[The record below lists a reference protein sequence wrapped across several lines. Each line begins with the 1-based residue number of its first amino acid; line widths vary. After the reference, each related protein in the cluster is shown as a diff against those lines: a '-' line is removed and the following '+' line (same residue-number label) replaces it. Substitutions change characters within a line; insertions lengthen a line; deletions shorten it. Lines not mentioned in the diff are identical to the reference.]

1 MAKKVFNFK
10 NLAIFAVA
18 VMMFAACNKSK
29 IIPENPVQE
38 QEAENYAPKHPS
50 QNASW
55 TGWANANKNEIQAY
69 QEKVLQYAMILSQ
82 TPEVK
87 NLIKDYFTSNLGN
100 SNFSYNINIEQLINL
115 CSAHGGQAMS
125 RTITPAI
132 QCGLI
137 SDSTKFGDLLNEMKG
152 KTIGGRT
159 ITPEIFI
166 PYYDTSLFVTTWDG
180 ATVNRIVLNDIYA
193 KKNVGVPVKV
203 WNGST
208 WTDST
213 YKDAEKLKKI
223 QWIVGFEEAPYGG
236 KPIAQ
241 CGCVSQTTESG
252 GLGLVCATVDT
263 PTGFGKCGPRLF
275 GHCLGSCPPF
285 VKIIAD

>member
-1 MAKKVFNFK
+1 
-10 NLAIFAVA
+10 
-18 VMMFAACNKSK
+18 MMLVACNKSK

-38 QEAENYAPKHPS
+38 KETENYTAQKPS

-100 SNFSYNINIEQLINL
+100 SNFSYSINIEQLINL

-166 PYYDTSLFVTTWDG
+166 PYYDTSLFVTPTWDG

-193 KKNVGVPVKV
+193 KQNVGVPVKV

-213 YKDAEKLKKI
+213 YKDAQRFVEKLH
-223 QWIVGFEEAPYGG
+223 WIVEFDEIPDGLRPIAGCICYSCDGG
-236 KPIAQ
+236 KTFHCKTGKCINLPSGCSH
-241 CGCVSQTTESG
+241 CGPCGISING
-252 GLGLVCATVDT
+252 NCLGLCH
-263 PTGFGKCGPRLF
+263 G
-275 GHCLGSCPPF
+275 
-285 VKIIAD
+285 KIIIDL

>member
-1 MAKKVFNFK
+1 
-10 NLAIFAVA
+10 
-18 VMMFAACNKSK
+18 MMLVACNKNQV
-29 IIPENPVQE
+29 IPENPVQE
-38 QEAENYAPKHPS
+38 QETENYTAQKPS

-100 SNFSYNINIEQLINL
+100 SNFSYSINIEQLINL

-159 ITPEIFI
+159 ITPEIYI
-166 PYYDTSLFVTTWDG
+166 PYYDTSLFVTPTWDG

-193 KKNVGVPVKV
+193 KQNVGVPVKV

-208 WTDST
+208 WGDST
-213 YKDAEKLKKI
+213 YKDAETYQTRLNWTVEFNEIPDGLRPIKRCRCNPGI
-223 QWIVGFEEAPYGG
+223 AGVMICTSERTGSPWGNCGFSFFGG
-236 KPIAQ
+236 N
-241 CGCVSQTTESG
+241 C
-252 GLGLVCATVDT
+252 
-263 PTGFGKCGPRLF
+263 TGDCDD
-275 GHCLGSCPPF
+275 
-285 VKIIAD
+285 KIIIH

>member
-1 MAKKVFNFK
+1 MAKEVFNFK
-10 NLAIFAVA
+10 NVVIFAVA
-18 VMMFAACNKSK
+18 VMMLVACNKSK

-38 QEAENYAPKHPS
+38 KETENYTAQKPS

-100 SNFSYNINIEQLINL
+100 SNFSYSINIEQLINL

-159 ITPEIFI
+159 LTPEIFI
-166 PYYDTSLFVTTWDG
+166 PYYDTSLFVTPTWDG

-213 YKDAEKLKKI
+213 YKDAQTYQTRLNWSVEFNEIPDGLRPIKRCRCIDLTDGSRPCEP
-223 QWIVGFEEAPYGG
+223 VGRGG
-236 KPIAQ
+236 A
-241 CGCVSQTTESG
+241 E
-252 GLGLVCATVDT
+252 
-263 PTGFGKCGPRLF
+263 KCGFSFF
-275 GHCLGSCPPF
+275 GGECTGSCNQII
-285 VKIIAD
+285 KIYPN

>member
-1 MAKKVFNFK
+1 MAFVS
-10 NLAIFAVA
+10 
-18 VMMFAACNKSK
+18 CNKSK
-29 IIPENPVQE
+29 IIPENPVQDLE
-38 QEAENYAPKHPS
+38 TENYTAQKPS

-69 QEKVLQYAMILSQ
+69 QEKVLQYTMILSQ

-100 SNFSYNINIEQLINL
+100 SNFSYSINIEQLINL

-159 ITPEIFI
+159 LTPEIFI
-166 PYYDTSLFVTTWDG
+166 PYYDTSLFVTPTWDG

-193 KKNVGVPVKV
+193 KKKN
-203 WNGST
+203 
-208 WTDST
+208 
-213 YKDAEKLKKI
+213 
-223 QWIVGFEEAPYGG
+223 Q
-236 KPIAQ
+236 
-241 CGCVSQTTESG
+241 
-252 GLGLVCATVDT
+252 
-263 PTGFGKCGPRLF
+263 
-275 GHCLGSCPPF
+275 
-285 VKIIAD
+285 

>member
-1 MAKKVFNFK
+1 
-10 NLAIFAVA
+10 
-18 VMMFAACNKSK
+18 MMYVSCSKEQTKSTEQN
-29 IIPENPVQE
+29 PEQE
-38 QEAENYAPKHPS
+38 QEDVCTPKNPS
-50 QNASW
+50 QNTSW
-55 TGWANANKNEIQAY
+55 TGWANANKNAIQAY

-100 SNFSYNINIEQLINL
+100 SNFSYSINIEQLINL

-125 RTITPAI
+125 RTITPVI

-166 PYYDTSLFVTTWDG
+166 PYYGTSLFVTPTWDG

-208 WTDST
+208 WTDRT
-213 YKDAEKLKKI
+213 YQDAETYQTRLNWTVEFNEI
-223 QWIVGFEEAPYGG
+223 PDGLR
-236 KPIAQ
+236 PIARCRCNPGIAGVMICTSERTGSPWGT
-241 CGCVSQTTESG
+241 CGFSFFG
-252 GLGLVCATVDT
+252 GNC
-263 PTGFGKCGPRLF
+263 TGDCDD
-275 GHCLGSCPPF
+275 
-285 VKIIAD
+285 KIIIH

>member
-10 NLAIFAVA
+10 HVVIFAVA
-18 VMMFAACNKSK
+18 VMMLVACNKSK

-38 QEAENYAPKHPS
+38 QETENYTAQKPS

-100 SNFSYNINIEQLINL
+100 SNFSYSINIEQLINL
-115 CSAHGGQAMS
+115 CSANGGQAMS
-125 RTITPAI
+125 RTITPSI

-166 PYYDTSLFVTTWDG
+166 PYYDTSLFVTPTWDG

-193 KKNVGVPVKV
+193 KKNIGVPVKV

-208 WTDST
+208 WGDTTCNDACFLNQKIHWITQIEEIKNLPPVT
-213 YKDAEKLKKI
+213 YCNCLPGQKCYK
-223 QWIVGFEEAPYGG
+223 
-236 KPIAQ
+236 
-241 CGCVSQTTESG
+241 SN
-252 GLGLVCATVDT
+252 ATSN
-263 PTGFGKCGPRLF
+263 PKCSLFLGKC
-275 GHCLGSCPPF
+275 CGSCGSK
-285 VKIIAD
+285 VIAED

>member
-1 MAKKVFNFK
+1 M
-10 NLAIFAVA
+10 
-18 VMMFAACNKSK
+18 
-29 IIPENPVQE
+29 EN
-38 QEAENYAPKHPS
+38 NTPKHPS

-100 SNFSYNINIEQLINL
+100 SNFSYSINIEQLINL

-166 PYYDTSLFVTTWDG
+166 PYYDTSLFITPTWDG

-193 KKNVGVPVKV
+193 KKKN
-203 WNGST
+203 
-208 WTDST
+208 
-213 YKDAEKLKKI
+213 
-223 QWIVGFEEAPYGG
+223 Q
-236 KPIAQ
+236 
-241 CGCVSQTTESG
+241 
-252 GLGLVCATVDT
+252 
-263 PTGFGKCGPRLF
+263 
-275 GHCLGSCPPF
+275 
-285 VKIIAD
+285 

>member
-1 MAKKVFNFK
+1 MAKEVFNFK

-18 VMMFAACNKSK
+18 VMAFVSCNKSK
-29 IIPENPVQE
+29 IIPENPAQE
-38 QEAENYAPKHPS
+38 QEMENNTPKHPS

-100 SNFSYNINIEQLINL
+100 SNFSYSINIEQLINL
-115 CSAHGGQAMS
+115 CSANGGQAMS

-159 ITPEIFI
+159 ITPEIYI
-166 PYYDTSLFVTTWDG
+166 PYYDTSLFVTPTWDG

-208 WTDST
+208 FTLNYYQKDDSLNR
-213 YKDAEKLKKI
+213 YVHWII
-223 QWIVGFEEAPYGG
+223 QLTVPDNLN
-236 KPIAQ
+236 PIAK
-241 CGCVSQTTESG
+241 CTCVYSTPSGGTSQTNHCVLG
-252 GLGLVCATVDT
+252 GQIGNPLCKLTIQ
-263 PTGFGKCGPRLF
+263 
-275 GHCLGSCPPF
+275 GSCEGNCNI
-285 VKIIAD
+285 KRYID